1 MISRTEGSSFS
12 AAPWLGTG
20 VAQKEQSALKSTAL
34 TQSSCNKRCD
44 VTRATQ
50 LPVSEVS
57 EIQHRRRATVQPT
70 LLLPASG
77 VAHSLLGERMSHPGN
92 GGACKHVEQSGGGRG
107 EEKTKAQ
114 KPCEALLGTSWKKG
128 SHSIPGLSGSSLPC
142 CPLESMRTRLWR
154 GESVTATVCA

>member
-20 VAQKEQSALKSTAL
+20 VAQKEQSALKCTAL

-57 EIQHRRRATVQPT
+57 EIQHRRRATAQPT

-107 EEKTKAQ
+107 EEKK
-114 KPCEALLGTSWKKG
+114 KHRNRVKRCLEPPGRRGHIPSLGFREALY
-128 SHSIPGLSGSSLPC
+128 PAV
-142 CPLESMRTRLWR
+142 PLR
-154 GESVTATVCA
+154 A